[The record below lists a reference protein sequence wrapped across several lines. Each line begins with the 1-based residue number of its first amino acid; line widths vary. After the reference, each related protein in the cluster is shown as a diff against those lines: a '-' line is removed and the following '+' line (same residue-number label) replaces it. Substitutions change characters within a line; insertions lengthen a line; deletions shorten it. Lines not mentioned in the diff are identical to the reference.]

1 MGAKKKVAIKI
12 NTSMKLKAAEK
23 ISNVEDENY
32 LNEIITNLAKE

>member
-23 ISNVEDENY
+23 SQM
-32 LNEIITNLAKE
+32 LKTKII